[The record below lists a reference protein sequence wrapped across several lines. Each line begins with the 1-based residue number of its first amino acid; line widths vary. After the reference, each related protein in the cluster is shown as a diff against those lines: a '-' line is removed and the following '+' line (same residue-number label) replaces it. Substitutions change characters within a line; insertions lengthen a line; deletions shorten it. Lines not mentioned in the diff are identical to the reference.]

1 MKPETVNWYME
12 EAAKYLKE
20 NGFRDVIIVS
30 TFDGKGDDAS
40 FITKCES
47 GGQGL
52 KLAAWLIDNCM
63 DQVVNKKCDVYS
75 IWKWFLGLLLDG
87 IKKME
92 KETGVSGPNPFAS
105 PFPKD

>member
-30 TFDGKGDDAS
+30 TFGGKGDDAS
-40 FITKCES
+40 FIAKCES
-47 GGQGL
+47 GCHGM
-52 KLAAWLIDNCM
+52 KLAAWLMDKCM
-63 DQVVNKKCDVYS
+63 DRFVNKGCDVYS
-75 IWKWFLGLLLDG
+75 IWKLLLGLLLDE

-92 KETGVSGPNPFAS
+92 KKTGVSGPNPFAS

>member
-52 KLAAWLIDNCM
+52 KLAAWLMDNCM
-63 DQVVNKKCDVYS
+63 DQVVNKKHEYYDM
-75 IWKWFLGLLLDG
+75 WKWFLGRILAA
-87 IKKME
+87 IKETE
-92 KETGVSGPNPFAS
+92 KKTGVSGPNPFSS

>member
-30 TFDGKGDDAS
+30 TFDGKGEDAS

-52 KLAAWLIDNCM
+52 KLSAWLMDNCM
-63 DQVVNKKCDVYS
+63 DQVVNKKHEYYDM
-75 IWKWFLGLLLDG
+75 WKWFLGRILDA
-87 IKKME
+87 IKETE
-92 KETGVSGPNPFAS
+92 KKTGVSEPNPFSS